1 MLSWIE
7 ARESK
12 QYMLSYLKEMF
23 FYIIFNFPNVL
34 FHSSFFLLK
43 RILGKKKQQKTGF
56 LFNEFIWS
64 FSDLSV
70 STSNPW

>member
-43 RILGKKKQQKTGF
+43 RILGKKKTTK
-56 LFNEFIWS
+56 NRIFI
-64 FSDLSV
+64 
-70 STSNPW
+70 

>member
-43 RILGKKKQQKTGF
+43 SLLWKKKTTK
-56 LFNEFIWS
+56 NRIFI
-64 FSDLSV
+64 
-70 STSNPW
+70 